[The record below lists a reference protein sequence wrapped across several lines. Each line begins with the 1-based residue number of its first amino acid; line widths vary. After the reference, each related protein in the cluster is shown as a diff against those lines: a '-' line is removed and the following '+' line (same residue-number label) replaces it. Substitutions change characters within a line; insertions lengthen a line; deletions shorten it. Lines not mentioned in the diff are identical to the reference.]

1 MTINIKSKIQNPK
14 SKITIIVLGGGE
26 SGVGA
31 AILAQK
37 LKFDV
42 FLSDKNKIPEKF
54 KTELIQHQIP
64 FEEEQHTEDKILAA
78 DIVVKSPGIPDKV
91 ALIQKLKEKNIPIIS
106 EIEWAARFTHTK
118 IIAITGSNGKTTT
131 TSLIYHLLKTAKL
144 KVEVGGNIG
153 YSFARLVAEEI
164 DEKKSDYYVLEISSF
179 QLDGIET
186 FKPYIGIITNI
197 TPDHLDRYDYKMEN
211 YVASKFRITKNQ
223 TSDDLLILNADDAE
237 TKLYLDNR
245 RWTTEDG
252 KGKTNS
258 HSVQARQLFLPMSFT
273 GDILMH
279 DFNMLQTPLR
289 GVHNY
294 FNAACAISVAK
305 EIGINA
311 RAIKKGL
318 KTFVVPEHRLE
329 PVATI
334 NGVEWIND
342 SKATNVDS
350 VAWAL
355 KAMKKPTILILGGLD
370 KGNDYNL
377 IADLVKEKVRAIV
390 AMGVN
395 NEKIISFFS
404 ALYIETHDTH
414 SISDAIS
421 TCKKISKSGD
431 VVLLSPACASFD
443 LFKNYEDRGQQFKEM
458 VIA

>member
-1 MTINIKSKIQNPK
+1 MNIV
-14 SKITIIVLGGGE
+14 VLGGGE

-31 AILAQK
+31 VILAKQ

-42 FLSDKNKIPEKF
+42 FLSDRNKIPEHF
-54 KTELIQHQIP
+54 KVELEQHTIP
-64 FEEEQHTEDKILAA
+64 FEEAQHTEEKILAA

-91 ALIQKLKEKNIPIIS
+91 AIIQKLKENNIPVIS
-106 EIEWAARFTHTK
+106 EIEWAARFTNKK

-131 TSLIYHLLKTAKL
+131 TSLVYHLLKTSKL

-153 YSFARLVAEEI
+153 YSFARLVAKEI
-164 DEKKSDYYVLEISSF
+164 AGKSVDYYVLEVSSF
-179 QLDGIET
+179 QLDGIDT
-186 FKPYIGIITNI
+186 FKPYIAVITNI
-197 TPDHLDRYDYKMEN
+197 TPDHLDRYDYKMGN

-237 TKLYLDNR
+237 TLKFLKEKKPN
-245 RWTTEDG
+245 
-252 KGKTNS
+252 
-258 HSVQARQLFLPMSFT
+258 ARQLFIPMSFQE
-273 GDILMH
+273 DILMY
-279 DFNMLQTPLR
+279 DFNMPETPLR

-294 FNAACAISVAK
+294 FNAACAIQTAK
-305 EIGINA
+305 EIGISV

-329 PVATI
+329 PVAI
-334 NGVEWIND
+334 IDGVEWIND

-350 VAWAL
+350 VVWAL
-355 KAMKKPTILILGGLD
+355 KAMTKPTILILGGLD

-404 ALYIETHDTH
+404 ALKIKTYDTH
-414 SISDAIS
+414 SMSDALS
-421 TCKKISKSGD
+421 VCQKISKPGE

-443 LFKNYEDRGQQFKEM
+443 LFKNYEDRGQQFKK
-458 VIA
+458 IKN

>member
-1 MTINIKSKIQNPK
+1 MKIV
-14 SKITIIVLGGGE
+14 VLGGGE

-31 AILAQK
+31 AILAKQ

-42 FLSDKNKIPEKF
+42 FLSDKNKIPDHF
-54 KTELIQHQIP
+54 KAELELHAIP
-64 FEEEQHTEDKILAA
+64 FEEQQHAEEKILAA

-91 ALIQKLKEKNIPIIS
+91 AIIQKLKEKNIPVIS
-106 EIEWAARFTHTK
+106 EIEWAARFTHKK

-131 TSLIYHLLKTAKL
+131 TSLVYHLLQTAKL

-164 DEKKSDYYVLEISSF
+164 VGKSVGYYVLEVSSF
-179 QLDGIET
+179 QLDGIDT
-186 FKPYIGIITNI
+186 FKPYIGVITNI

-223 TSDDLLILNADDAE
+223 TSDDLLILNSDDAQTLKFIKE
-237 TKLYLDNR
+237 K
-245 RWTTEDG
+245 
-252 KGKTNS
+252 KTN
-258 HSVQARQLFLPMSFT
+258 ARQLFIPMSFQE
-273 GDILMH
+273 DILMH

-294 FNAACAISVAK
+294 FNAACAIQIAK
-305 EIGINA
+305 EIGINTNI
-311 RAIKKGL
+311 IKKGL
-318 KTFVVPEHRLE
+318 RSFIVPEHRLE
-329 PVATI
+329 PVAII

-350 VAWAL
+350 VVWAL
-355 KAMKKPTILILGGLD
+355 KAMTKPTILILGGLD

-390 AMGVN
+390 SMGVN

-404 ALYIETHDTH
+404 VLKIETYDTH
-414 SISDAIS
+414 SMSDALS
-421 TCKKISKSGD
+421 VCQKISKPGE

-443 LFKNYEDRGQQFKEM
+443 LFKNYEDRGQQFKK
-458 VIA
+458 IKN